1 MEFTFAFCLFATC
14 HSEMAMN
21 PSSSQRASWS
31 TLSRRRD
38 KPWRITDQKAPSPG
52 LRMLVTKTARNS
64 QGSHASWKVLEIPGI
79 LFVKFSGPGKSW
91 KMGLVLESPGNF
103 C

>member
-52 LRMLVTKTARNS
+52 LRMLVTKTACNS
-64 QGSHASWKVLEIPGI
+64 VFSQFVVYPLTAIYVCVCKSLYYYHAL
-79 LFVKFSGPGKSW
+79 LT
-91 KMGLVLESPGNF
+91 GLLIDVV
-103 C
+103 